1 MVAVYGSPQHTQSII
16 NIHLLENLIYV
27 YVLKILLQYS
37 WNESH
42 YKNLNRMSY
51 FLCNAGSV
59 GELHFLLLRACS
71 HIRKKM
77 VKNVYHSRK
86 VIILSISF

>member
-1 MVAVYGSPQHTQSII
+1 MHGGGIWVPPTYTVNNKYTYI
-16 NIHLLENLIYV
+16 LLENSIYV

-71 HIRKKM
+71 T
-77 VKNVYHSRK
+77 YT
-86 VIILSISF
+86 